1 MSSAVLLVLSGILIG
16 AGVSLLLGDALRR
29 RIAGAHERRAPS
41 PAPPSAPPIAQPS
54 EEAAVLV
61 PEAAQPP
68 AAPRPIAAAA
78 EGTALRQRAAPEP
91 DRLWGMLAPA
101 LDAGAARVNALLAP
115 QQLTLGP
122 ASAADWSYRRRGYGA
137 YRRLLLDRDSI
148 AWLRLELSADGRLHA
163 SLKAHRDDRAGLN
176 GTAEV
181 NIEGFTAERAA
192 ELLLACLRPAASA
205 VRAEDRRDAVRA
217 QGWQDAEGV
226 LGSAL
231 KATNGALAQVSA
243 RIVPLTQAQEPA
255 HPRRMAL
262 RVEVDGNDVA
272 RMHIERLNHEMEV
285 AVGVPEASL
294 ADLARRRRL
303 PLEGMTIHGLAE
315 LIAGCAWPAIA
326 HFRDGRSA

>member
-16 AGVSLLLGDALRR
+16 AGLSLLLGDTLRR
-29 RIAGAHERRAPS
+29 RIAGVHERRTPS
-41 PAPPSAPPIAQPS
+41 PAPPSAAPVAQVA
-54 EEAAVLV
+54 EEAAPLL
-61 PEAAQPP
+61 PEGAQAP
-68 AAPRPIAAAA
+68 AAPRPVVAVA
-78 EGTALRQRAAPEP
+78 EEPAVRQRATREP

-101 LDAGAARVNALLAP
+101 LDAAAAKVNALLAP

-148 AWLRLELSADGRLHA
+148 AWLRLEVTADGRLHA
-163 SLKAHRDDRAGLN
+163 NLKAHRDDRAGLN
-176 GTAEV
+176 GTAEAR
-181 NIEGFTAERAA
+181 IEGLTAERAA
-192 ELLLACLRPAASA
+192 DLLLACLRPAAGT
-205 VRAEDRRDAVRA
+205 VGAEDRRDAVRA
-217 QGWQDAEGV
+217 QGWQDAEVV

-243 RIVPLTQAQEPA
+243 RIVPLTQAPEPA

-303 PLEGMTIHGLAE
+303 PLEGLTIHGLAE

>member
-1 MSSAVLLVLSGILIG
+1 
-16 AGVSLLLGDALRR
+16 
-29 RIAGAHERRAPS
+29 
-41 PAPPSAPPIAQPS
+41 
-54 EEAAVLV
+54 
-61 PEAAQPP
+61 
-68 AAPRPIAAAA
+68 
-78 EGTALRQRAAPEP
+78 
-91 DRLWGMLAPA
+91 
-101 LDAGAARVNALLAP
+101 
-115 QQLTLGP
+115 
-122 ASAADWSYRRRGYGA
+122 
-137 YRRLLLDRDSI
+137 LDRDSI
-148 AWLRLELSADGRLHA
+148 AWLRLEVTADGHLHA
-163 SLKAHRDDRAGLN
+163 NLKAHRDDRAEIN
-176 GTAEV
+176 GTAEAR
-181 NIEGFTAERAA
+181 IEGLTAERAA
-192 ELLLACLRPAASA
+192 ELLLACLHPAAGTA
-205 VRAEDRRDAVRA
+205 RAEDRRDGVRA

-243 RIVPLTQAQEPA
+243 RIVPLTRAPEPA

-326 HFRDGRSA
+326 HFRDGRSG